1 MNDLL
6 QTMALAGGQWAGST
20 ENLEAPVETNGGSG
34 ARRMKGLGSMAYS
47 TNAINYATLTLPSG
61 SRAKRSL
68 KIKGRDY
75 RTASRSPLGGV
86 VNYHLGCMCIYYK
99 SHCVSEASHCLIHRK
114 CHFSFISIFPF

>member
-1 MNDLL
+1 MIFISNPAMNDLL

-75 RTASRSPLGGV
+75 RTASLSPLPLCGHL
-86 VNYHLGCMCIYYK
+86 NYHLGK
-99 SHCVSEASHCLIHRK
+99 GDT
-114 CHFSFISIFPF
+114 